1 MLDMRTV
8 LAITIAYSL
17 FSGVGIIIFGLK
29 RKSELGIVR
38 IGLGIVLTGIGFFV
52 LSMRYYLPQF
62 VTVVVSNFLIILG
75 ISQVRTGLSKFRKFN
90 YKWYF
95 QDIVLLSILL
105 VSFIYFTYVN
115 PSIESRIIIVSLI
128 NIIYFIEIIFLF
140 TKKRTTNI
148 IKESFL
154 INMFFLIS
162 ILILIVRIIIT
173 IYQDSLESF
182 MLAGFVHSLSVMIYQ
197 VMPLV
202 ITIGTFWISNSLME
216 RKLEDISRID
226 SLTGVY
232 NRSAFMLLSEGIFDN
247 EKTRNRFYGLAMC
260 DLDKFKQVNDSYGH
274 IAGDG
279 VLKHVARIISE
290 NIRGEDILG
299 RYGGEEFVVLIS
311 VSSKETLEKILER
324 IRYNIEKSPYKY
336 NDQEIRVTIS
346 IGAILIKES
355 EKDLQ
360 KYIEEADNLL
370 YDAKHSGRNRVK
382 I

>member
-1 MLDMRTV
+1 
-8 LAITIAYSL
+8 
-17 FSGVGIIIFGLK
+17 
-29 RKSELGIVR
+29 
-38 IGLGIVLTGIGFFV
+38 
-52 LSMRYYLPQF
+52 
-62 VTVVVSNFLIILG
+62 
-75 ISQVRTGLSKFRKFN
+75 
-90 YKWYF
+90 
-95 QDIVLLSILL
+95 
-105 VSFIYFTYVN
+105 
-115 PSIESRIIIVSLI
+115 
-128 NIIYFIEIIFLF
+128 
-140 TKKRTTNI
+140 
-148 IKESFL
+148 
-154 INMFFLIS
+154 
-162 ILILIVRIIIT
+162 
-173 IYQDSLESF
+173 
-182 MLAGFVHSLSVMIYQ
+182 MIYQ

-247 EKTRNRFYGLAMC
+247 EKTRNRFYDLAMC

-346 IGAILIKES
+346 IGAVLIKES